1 MMKIKNNDNIKVM
14 AGKDKGKT
22 GKVLKI
28 LPSQNKAIVEGI
40 NYIKRHAK
48 RTQQNPQGGI
58 VQKELP
64 VNISSLAVICARCS
78 KPKRIGF
85 SILTDG
91 TKARYCKKCQ
101 EVI

>member
-1 MMKIKNNDNIKVM
+1 MMKIKKNDNIKVM

-78 KPKRIGF
+78 KPTRIGF